1 MNGLSIVIPVLNEG
15 KNIAKLV
22 EEIIK
27 VKKKISLKNL
37 CMILKC
43 QIEI

>member
-27 VKKKISLKNL
+27 VKKKSKFKKFWVNNNRW
-37 CMILKC
+37 
-43 QIEI
+43 